1 METGKGPIFW
11 IPDQIQKTGHWPLLT
26 VSKHSQPR
34 KNIRS
39 ILSIEIQT
47 QPHTSLYYWKNNRGK
62 ENSKVQIPRPKIC
75 AFIYYFHIMG
85 KYYTFILSW
94 SLTMHCIKDS
104 VNILCFEAQ
113 KFYTQKYVNFA
124 TKLPNK
130 IPQSHTECK
139 IKHWMYVRWCDK
151 CQVCDNIL
159 KKNDETAFHPA
170 AMFWPKSHPPGIGWA

>member
-1 METGKGPIFW
+1 METGKGSIVW

-26 VSKHSQPR
+26 VSKHSQSR

-124 TKLPNK
+124 TKLPHKNTT
-130 IPQSHTECK
+130 ITNHTLSAKLNTGC
-139 IKHWMYVRWCDK
+139 
-151 CQVCDNIL
+151 
-159 KKNDETAFHPA
+159 T
-170 AMFWPKSHPPGIGWA
+170 

>member
-124 TKLPNK
+124 TKLPHKNK
-130 IPQSHTECK
+130 SHTECK
-139 IKHWMYVRWCDK
+139 IKDDVTSVRYVT
-151 CQVCDNIL
+151 ISL
-159 KKNDETAFHPA
+159 KTAFHPA